1 MLFWIQACA
10 FGTWFHEH
18 GRSILRQ
25 DYNFANIIW
34 EFEAWSWWASCTRC
48 QYPMQWLPLFIPLNS
63 HSKMAL
69 NWTML
74 TPNRTPVPLPNET
87 TITMVDLGAEVDLLI
102 PDQPPSNHALAG
114 GFGGAKKL
122 KSIGKIWLTDQ
133 RVRADQLNSSAW
145 NSYITKFTVH
155 LRWRFKKS
163 IRFPIRSTS
172 LHSFNKIRAADFQR
186 QLSSFRD
193 QTVTRWWFDWWN
205 QSWGPFQRPAYVWV
219 CQSTGEGT
227 RKVDLHA

>member
-1 MLFWIQACA
+1 
-10 FGTWFHEH
+10 
-18 GRSILRQ
+18 
-25 DYNFANIIW
+25 
-34 EFEAWSWWASCTRC
+34 
-48 QYPMQWLPLFIPLNS
+48 
-63 HSKMAL
+63 MAL

-133 RVRADQLNSSAW
+133 RVCADQLNSSAW

-193 QTVTRWWFDWWN
+193 QTVTRWWFD
-205 QSWGPFQRPAYVWV
+205 
-219 CQSTGEGT
+219 
-227 RKVDLHA
+227 